1 MLCRGTQA
9 AAPLSAPARMK
20 GTHGSVSNSSSR
32 EWLTRKGVQP
42 LASSIRLIARFARA
56 VKQACASLG
65 YRSPTHCDAP
75 VTGRVSTSTR
85 SCSRVQGKCSHE
97 HAASLTVRLRQ
108 RDESNAT
115 LLATHA
121 TPASAVHHRH
131 QRPHQHQYSEVDVED
146 SMHVDHIDL
155 ELGSWP
161 SQASGLIDHFESPE
175 LPGCAYSRC
184 AGSEP
189 VSSSSSPSPSTTV
202 ATATASSSSAE
213 YTQSTAA
220 SAAASTV
227 DASEYTTVVMATTSH
242 AGVTSGAVPMDS
254 SSTLQA
260 QSVHQQHVLQPASS
274 QVSPQTRKR
283 KAVSSSASSNPAPE
297 PVTPFPYSEGVAQF
311 SNLLG
316 RPITALRAAL
326 SVEKR
331 QVQYMSALSGLIY
344 TSFVMRTATAQR
356 WLIMAGVLHARCW

>member
-1 MLCRGTQA
+1 
-9 AAPLSAPARMK
+9 
-20 GTHGSVSNSSSR
+20 
-32 EWLTRKGVQP
+32 
-42 LASSIRLIARFARA
+42 
-56 VKQACASLG
+56 
-65 YRSPTHCDAP
+65 
-75 VTGRVSTSTR
+75 
-85 SCSRVQGKCSHE
+85 
-97 HAASLTVRLRQ
+97 
-108 RDESNAT
+108 
-115 LLATHA
+115 
-121 TPASAVHHRH
+121 
-131 QRPHQHQYSEVDVED
+131 
-146 SMHVDHIDL
+146 MHVEHIDL

-161 SQASGLIDHFESPE
+161 SQASGLIDHVESPE

-189 VSSSSSPSPSTTV
+189 VSSSSSPSPSAAV
-202 ATATASSSSAE
+202 ATATASSAPE
-213 YTQSTAA
+213 YAQSTAA

-331 QVQYMSALSGLIY
+331 QVQYMCALSGLIY
-344 TSFVMRTATAQR
+344 TSFVMRAATAQR